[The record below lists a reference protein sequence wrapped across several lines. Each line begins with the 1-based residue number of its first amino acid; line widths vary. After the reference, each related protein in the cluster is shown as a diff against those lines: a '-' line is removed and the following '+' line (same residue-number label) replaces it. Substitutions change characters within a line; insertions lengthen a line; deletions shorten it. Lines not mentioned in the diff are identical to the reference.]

1 MKNEKFEI
9 DSAQSK
15 LEWVGRKV
23 TGSHNGTIVI
33 KKGEL
38 ILTDGKLVGGKFIVD
53 TTSIKILDI
62 TDRATNAQFAGHLA
76 SDDFFSTKEF
86 PEATLEIISV
96 AGSHIVANLTIKNIT
111 NAVGFHADVN
121 VSGDLIRA
129 TAKLVVDRT
138 KYEIKF
144 RSGNFFLNL
153 GDTLI
158 YNDFELNVNVTAKA
172 VEKTQTV
179 LA

>member
-9 DSAQSK
+9 EGAQSK
-15 LEWVGRKV
+15 IEWVGRKV
-23 TGSHNGTIVI
+23 TGSHNGTILI

-38 ILTDGKLVGGKFIVD
+38 ILADGKLVGGKFIVD

-62 TDRATNAQFAGHLA
+62 TDPATNAQFAGHLA

-86 PEATLEIISV
+86 PEATLEILSV
-96 AGSHIVANLTIKNIT
+96 AGNHITANLTIKDIT
-111 NAVGFHADVN
+111 NAVDFYAEVN
-121 VSGDLIRA
+121 VSGELVRA
-129 TAKLVVDRT
+129 TAKVVVDRT
-138 KYEIKF
+138 KYEMKF

-158 YNDFELNVNVTAKA
+158 YNDFELNVSLIAKTA
-172 VEKTQTV
+172 EKIQTV